1 MHVQPDPAQQVEVR
15 RGADRFVTRAAQITA
30 WHSFSFGPHYDPGN
44 VGFGC
49 LRVHNEELVAAGA
62 GYDDHEHRDTEIVT
76 WVLDGALRHVDSTG
90 HRGVLQPGTVQVM
103 SAGDGVVHAERNAD
117 PDPGGR
123 PVRFVQMWLAAAE
136 PDEFGE
142 PVGAADAAGAQTPR
156 YQQRDASAA
165 LAGGGWVL
173 LASGLD
179 HRGPGGPA
187 GPADLPRLRGV
198 PAALHAARPAPGAR
212 LAVPAAPSA
221 HLFLARGTATL
232 GATSPVELRPG
243 DAVRL
248 TGAGSARLTA
258 GPDGAEVLVW
268 EMHPQPRAVRP

>member
-1 MHVQPDPAQQVEVR
+1 MHAQPVPAPQVEVR
-15 RGADRFVTRAAQITA
+15 RGADRFVTRGEQITA

-76 WVLDGALRHVDSTG
+76 WVLDGALSHVDSTG

-117 PDPGGR
+117 PDPGGS
-123 PVRFVQMWLAAAE
+123 PVRFVQMWLAPE
-136 PDEFGE
+136 D
-142 PVGAADAAGAQTPR
+142 AGAQTPR

-173 LASGLD
+173 LASGLARD
-179 HRGPGGPA
+179 DADDGDDGDDAAGHRTRA
-187 GPADLPRLRGV
+187 LPRLRGV
-198 PAALHAARPAPGAR
+198 PAALHAARPAPEAR
-212 LAVPAAPSA
+212 LAVPAAPWV
-221 HLFLARGTATL
+221 HLFLTRGS
-232 GATSPVELRPG
+232 GALEGTGPVELVAG

-248 TGAGSARLTA
+248 TGAAPATLTA
-258 GPDGAEVLVW
+258 GPEGAEVLVW
-268 EMHPQPRAVRP
+268 EMHPHPRAVRP

>member
-1 MHVQPDPAQQVEVR
+1 MHAQPAPEPQVEVR

-44 VGFGC
+44 VGFGY

-117 PDPGGR
+117 PDPHGS
-123 PVRFVQMWLAAAE
+123 PVRFVQMWLA
-136 PDEFGE
+136 PD
-142 PVGAADAAGAQTPR
+142 DAGAQTPR

-173 LASGLD
+173 LASGLARDDAAD
-179 HRGPGGPA
+179 HRIGA
-187 GPADLPRLRGV
+187 LPRLRGV
-198 PAALHAARPAPGAR
+198 PAALHAARPAPEAR

>member
-1 MHVQPDPAQQVEVR
+1 MHAQPVPAPQVEVR
-15 RGADRFVTRAAQITA
+15 RGADRFVTRGEQITA

-76 WVLDGALRHVDSTG
+76 WVLDGALSHVDSTG

-123 PVRFVQMWLAAAE
+123 PVRFVQMWLAA
-136 PDEFGE
+136 D
-142 PVGAADAAGAQTPR
+142 DAGAQTPR

-173 LASGLD
+173 LASGLARD
-179 HRGPGGPA
+179 DADDGDDGDDAAGHRTRA
-187 GPADLPRLRGV
+187 LPRLRGV
-198 PAALHAARPAPGAR
+198 PAALHAARPAPEAR
-212 LAVPAAPSA
+212 LAVPAAPSV
-221 HLFLARGTATL
+221 HLFLTRGS
-232 GATSPVELRPG
+232 GALEGPVELVAG

-248 TGAGSARLTA
+248 TGAAPATLTA
-258 GPDGAEVLVW
+258 GPEGAEVLVW
-268 EMHPQPRAVRP
+268 EMHPHPRAVRP

>member
-90 HRGVLQPGTVQVM
+90 HRGVLHPGTVQVM

-117 PDPGGR
+117 PHPGGR
-123 PVRFVQMWLAAAE
+123 PVHFVQMWLVADG
-136 PDEFGE
+136 PGE
-142 PVGAADAAGAQTPR
+142 PEGAQTAR
-156 YQQRDASAA
+156 DQQRDASAA

-173 LASGLD
+173 LASGL
-179 HRGPGGPA
+179 A
-187 GPADLPRLRGV
+187 GDSTGDEARDGAADLPRLRGV